1 MSIYVIAELG
11 INHQG
16 SLVIAKQLI
25 DAAKEA
31 GADAVKFQKRTIDA
45 VYTDDELARP
55 RDSVF
60 GATNGDLKRGLE
72 LGLAEYQAASRYCR
86 ERGVDWSASC
96 WDRASLDVISRYAP
110 PWLKIP
116 SALITDHA
124 LLEAYRATGI
134 PLIMSTGMSTEQDV
148 DEAVGVLHDCKLVL
162 LHCCAAYPAPI
173 EEVNLSAL
181 LTMHQRYGLPVGYS
195 SHTVSPWPAVMAAVL
210 GATVIEAHL
219 TLDRTMWGT
228 DQAASLEPKAFAKM
242 VQEIRTWEQA
252 RGDGIKRVMPS
263 EMPIQEKLRKVHG
276 SSRLS

>member
-1 MSIYVIAELG
+1 VSIYIIAELG

-16 SLVIAKQLI
+16 SLTIAKQLI

-31 GADAVKFQKRTIDA
+31 GADAVKFQKRTIEA
-45 VYTDDELARP
+45 VYTPEELARP
-55 RDSVF
+55 RESVF
-60 GATNGDLKRGLE
+60 GTTNRALKEGLE
-72 LGLAEYQAASRYCR
+72 FDRNGYQVLADHCQKLGL
-86 ERGVDWSASC
+86 DWSASC
-96 WDRASLDVISRYAP
+96 WDPGSLGFLQHFAP

-116 SALITDHA
+116 SALITDHT

-134 PLIMSTGMSTEQDV
+134 SLIMSTGMSTEAEV
-148 DEAVGVLHDCKLVL
+148 DAAVGVLHDCKLVL
-162 LHCCAAYPAPI
+162 LHCCASYPAPI

-210 GATVIEAHL
+210 GATVVEAHL

-228 DQAASLEPKAFAKM
+228 DQAASLEPKAFTKM
-242 VQEIRTWEQA
+242 VEEIRTWERA

-263 EMPIQEKLRKVHG
+263 ELPVQEKLRRIHV
-276 SSRLS
+276 